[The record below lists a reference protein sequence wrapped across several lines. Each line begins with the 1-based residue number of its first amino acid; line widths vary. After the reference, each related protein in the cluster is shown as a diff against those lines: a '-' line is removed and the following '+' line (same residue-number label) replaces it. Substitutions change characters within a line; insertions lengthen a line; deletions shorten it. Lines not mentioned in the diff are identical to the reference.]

1 MRLDKDPKSPLH
13 NWNDSELDEEAF
25 FPWEDVFKCKII
37 PNEGEL
43 KPCPECIKENT
54 EGDKEG
60 HLITVYFKSP
70 AWTWER
76 LCGREGYLTICTK
89 HKIQVDFICTVMN

>member
-1 MRLDKDPKSPLH
+1 MRLDKDPKSPLYK
-13 NWNDSELDEEAF
+13 WNASESDEEAL
-25 FPWEDVFKCKII
+25 FPWEDVLKCKII

-60 HLITVYFKSP
+60 HIITVYFKSP